1 MNKQSSQ
8 KVLLSKNEFLS
19 IQLAPILSY
28 VSSNLEKMPLREL
41 AVILQGIAVVFVH
54 QRQMLERGVK
64 GLLSDINGD
73 NLWNS
78 VLKHRKKQLRS
89 ERQEENKG
97 AGRAPG
103 SKRQVRFRENGMPND
118 QIMDLKRLLDFT

>member
-1 MNKQSSQ
+1 
-8 KVLLSKNEFLS
+8 
-19 IQLAPILSY
+19 
-28 VSSNLEKMPLREL
+28 
-41 AVILQGIAVVFVH
+41 
-54 QRQMLERGVK
+54 MLERGVK